1 MTEIGSTARTVSLT
15 ATGWVVTEPDTTQI
29 SVGVLIEAETAHAAL
44 AQADT
49 TMKHIVAGLKEAGL
63 AARDMQP
70 GELKVKPRYK
80 HSEDHD
86 EDTVDGYRAASSM
99 SVTVRDASRIGAIL
113 KLATARGANH
123 IARVHFGVAELPR
136 LQDDARRRA
145 MEAARQR
152 GELYAQAAGARLGP
166 VLSIAE
172 HDEAYPSGMGS
183 YSMARFGGTGEGPSA
198 LEMGTRRIGV
208 QVQVVYA
215 LQ

>member
-1 MTEIGSTARTVSLT
+1 MSEIGNTARTISLT

-49 TMKHIVAGLKEAGL
+49 TMKHIVAGLKEAGI
-63 AARDMQP
+63 AARDLQP
-70 GELKVKPRYK
+70 ADLKVKPRYK
-80 HSEDHD
+80 LSEDHD
-86 EDTVDGYRAASSM
+86 EDAVDGYRASSSM
-99 SVTVRDASRIGAIL
+99 CVTVRDASRVGAIL

-123 IARVHFGVAELPR
+123 IARVHFDVAGLAR
-136 LQDDARRRA
+136 LQDEARKRA
-145 MEAARQR
+145 MEAAQQR
-152 GELYAQAAGARLGP
+152 GELYAHAAGARLGP

-172 HDEAYPSGMGS
+172 HDDAYRSGMGI
-183 YSMARFGGTGEGPSA
+183 YSMARFSGTGEEPSG
-198 LEMGTRRIGV
+198 LEMGTRRLGI